1 MHANKTDPNSDY
13 KKRLSHRRMLN
24 SKNVLY
30 IFLWSVIRS
39 SFSLS
44 SFTNPIALVSP
55 YPWIACVNTPHAKY
69 FSYDIHFRCHCW
81 CCGCCC
87 RLLFLNSVCFNL
99 YVFAFFLSFFLS
111 WMNSSLLR
119 LVFRLLSRFILTLPF
134 NSSWCVCV
142 CILWIILSSE
152 THVNVMWHNEQVE
165 LRSKRTDWIVW
176 VWCILCM
183 RPGYIF

>member
-24 SKNVLY
+24 SENVLY
-30 IFLWSVIRS
+30 VFLWSVLRS
-39 SFSLS
+39 TFSLS
-44 SFTNPIALVSP
+44 SVTNPIALVSP

-99 YVFAFFLSFFLS
+99 YVF
-111 WMNSSLLR
+111 
-119 LVFRLLSRFILTLPF
+119 
-134 NSSWCVCV
+134 
-142 CILWIILSSE
+142 CILLVIFPAMNELIVVEAGVPTSISVHSHTSIQFVMMCLCVYF
-152 THVNVMWHNEQVE
+152 VNNFVKWNTCECDV
-165 LRSKRTDWIVW
+165 T
-176 VWCILCM
+176 
-183 RPGYIF
+183 